1 MDIVF
6 LLERLDGSNLVQP
19 EFIWASD
26 LVWYSDV
33 GFWVISLSLVILC
46 LLSLAP
52 LSWGWCARHLTLS
65 KILSLVL
72 GSSAQKKTMGKYP
85 QIQNFVH

>member
-19 EFIWASD
+19 EFIGASD
-26 LVWYSDV
+26 LVWYSNV
-33 GFWVISLSLVILC
+33 GFWLISLSLVILC
-46 LLSLAP
+46 LLYVAP
-52 LSWGWCARHLTLS
+52 LSWGWCARHPTLS

-72 GSSAQKKTMGKYP
+72 GSSPQKKTMGKNP
-85 QIQNFVH
+85 QIQNFAH